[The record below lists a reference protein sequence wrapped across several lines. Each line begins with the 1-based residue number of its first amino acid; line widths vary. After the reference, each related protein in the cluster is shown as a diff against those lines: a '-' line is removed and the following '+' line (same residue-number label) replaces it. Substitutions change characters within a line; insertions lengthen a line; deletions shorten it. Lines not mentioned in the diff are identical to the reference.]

1 MKSYKYTTKERAER
15 VAKTLGCVGSHY
27 HNEDG
32 DRKYMPCKSH
42 EIFKEKTKKE
52 KEEEVTEL
60 VDFDGTWK
68 TSNTPILDPA
78 STGVGTK
85 TTDQIVAAT
94 KTPRDVFMRGGV
106 MMRGESVFT
115 EEDMEHAFGFQ
126 GSKFMNYKDTVKYY
140 KDELKLDK
148 DSAEERALQQ
158 GKKPNLQKRVP
169 KNIKKKKNF
178 IDRLILKEKDIDE
191 NEDIIEDVL
200 VDKDDLKGD
209 LKGDLKSDLNPIILK
224 NISSLRRMAKK
235 HNISI
240 QTLIKLIKDEQ

>member
-27 HNEDG
+27 HNEAG

-78 STGVGTK
+78 
-85 TTDQIVAAT
+85 
-94 KTPRDVFMRGGV
+94 PRDVFMRGGV
-106 MMRGESVFT
+106 MMRGESVVS
-115 EEDMEHAFGFQ
+115 EEDMEHAFGFE

-148 DSAEERALQQ
+148 DSAKERTLQQ

-200 VDKDDLKGD
+200 VDKNDLKGD
-209 LKGDLKSDLNPIILK
+209 LKGDLKADLNPIILK

>member
-27 HNEDG
+27 HNEAG

-106 MMRGESVFT
+106 MMRGESVVS
-115 EEDMEHAFGFQ
+115 EEDMEHAFGFE

-148 DSAEERALQQ
+148 DSAKERTLQQ

-178 IDRLILKEKDIDE
+178 IDRLILKEKGIDE
-191 NEDIIEDVL
+191 NEDIIEDKL
-200 VDKDDLKGD
+200 LTNKDNETELNDEVSNILK
-209 LKGDLKSDLNPIILK
+209 KNVSSLKS
-224 NISSLRRMAKK
+224 MAKK
-235 HNISI
+235 QGMSI
-240 QTLIKLIKDEQ
+240 NQLIKLIQDEQ